1 MLQGEYLY
9 LRFILHYGI
18 IRLFVIN
25 KSLLSIYNSKIV
37 KERMLH
43 VEKFS
48 LPQSTGVAAI
58 GLKTGLI
65 IPNDDIA
72 AITADIAKPFV
83 DDGDI
88 ICVTEAVVARS
99 QNRYVSCTELAE
111 DIKKKL
117 NLKPRS
123 NLAVISPIASRN
135 RFALVLKAFAMATE
149 GGNVIVQMSIPFDEV
164 GNQVIDEGFATTRI
178 RLKRTLKS
186 LREARGNTPQLNVLI
201 REIIAALKLQE
212 VGYNIIG
219 IRKITGTGIA
229 DLTMLTPEG
238 KLAVAEVSFADLD
251 KAVKK
256 AIGIQRDVPQ
266 AEHAFAITVDLGHHN
281 IAIVDANAYM
291 NEKGQLKP
299 KLYHFG
305 PQLDSYHDP
314 DAIFTDEMENLTFS
328 HPITGLD
335 YRYLYLDMIK
345 AGGAKGEVIF
355 TNNPL
360 KVYDCGYIDGI
371 CVSAVHEQEKLH
383 ELFTSFGAMVPVI
396 TLQDVGPKPWG
407 VIGSN
412 VSDFEEGVLKLLP
425 EDADDTAEHI
435 KTKIKRITGKDTD
448 VVIFGDGAYKDPDTG
463 IYELAD
469 PYPAIGVSSGLR
481 NAALRTG
488 TKLKLQVD
496 TLYNQGYSRE
506 NIEEIIKNK
515 DNAISIENLGTTPRS
530 ITSIVS
536 SLADLIAGSADAGTP
551 IVLIRGFKYSNK

>member
-1 MLQGEYLY
+1 M
-9 LRFILHYGI
+9 
-18 IRLFVIN
+18 
-25 KSLLSIYNSKIV
+25 
-37 KERMLH
+37 
-43 VEKFS
+43 EKFS

-72 AITADIAKPFV
+72 AITAEIAKPFV

-99 QNRYVSCTELAE
+99 QNRYVSCTDLAR
-111 DIKKKL
+111 DIKQKL
-117 NLKPRS
+117 NLKPHS
-123 NLAVISPIASRN
+123 TLAVVSPIASRN
-135 RFALVLKAFAMATE
+135 RFALVLKALAMATE
-149 GGNVIVQMSIPFDEV
+149 GGHVIVQMSMPFDEV
-164 GNQVIDEGFATTRI
+164 GNQIIDEEFATTRI

-212 VGYNIIG
+212 VGYNIVG

-238 KLAVAEVSFADLD
+238 SLAVAEVTFADLE
-251 KAVKK
+251 KAVGK
-256 AIGIQRDVPQ
+256 AIGIQKDVPG
-266 AEHAFAITVDLGHHN
+266 AEHAFAITVDLGHHK
-281 IAIVDANAYM
+281 IVKVDANAYR
-291 NEKGQLKP
+291 KGQIEP
-299 KLYHFG
+299 EIYDFG

-314 DAIFTDEMENLTFS
+314 DAVFTDEIDNLTFS
-328 HPITGLD
+328 HPITRLD

-371 CVSAVHEQEKLH
+371 CISAVHEREKLH
-383 ELFTSFGAMVPVI
+383 ELFASFGAMVPVI
-396 TLQDVGPKPWG
+396 TLQDVGPEPWG

-412 VSDFEEGVLKLLP
+412 VSDFNKGVLKLLP
-425 EDADDTAEHI
+425 EDADDTAERI
-435 KTKIKRITGKDTD
+435 KAEIRSTSGANVD

-496 TLYNQGYSRE
+496 TLHNQGYSRDD
-506 NIEEIIKNK
+506 IEEIIKSK
-515 DNAISIENLGTTPRS
+515 AGTIATENLGTTPRS
-530 ITSIVS
+530 ITSIVA

-551 IVLIRGFKYSNK
+551 VVLVRGFKYSER